1 MKDHC
6 RVKVN
11 ELPLDS
17 QLLLRPLLR
26 PRGGNVR
33 SKAEAARK
41 KKFPLSELTAG
52 IILKK
57 MARTLA
63 TEGKA
68 KRRKGKKRY
77 AMDQRSY

>member
-17 QLLLRPLLR
+17 QLLMRTLLR
-26 PRGGNVR
+26 PREGNVR

-41 KKFPLSELTAG
+41 KKIPLSELTAG
-52 IILKK
+52 IIQK
-57 MARTLA
+57 MTRTLA
-63 TEGKA
+63 TEGKV

-77 AMDQRSY
+77 AIDQRSY

>member
-1 MKDHC
+1 MRDHC

-26 PRGGNVR
+26 PRRENVR

-52 IILKK
+52 IIKKK
-57 MARTLA
+57 MARTLT
-63 TEGKA
+63 TEGKP